1 MTTPDVK
8 PTRSE
13 LFDIEDKIELSKR
26 GHNLLEMKRDGLIL
40 EFQKILEKAKGAKSK
55 LQEDYGEAQHRLNV
69 ARAVEGDIELKSTA
83 YAAGK
88 PPRFFMKTKNV
99 MGLQV
104 PQMDAEDVSKPLTER
119 GYGVIGTSAKIDEAV
134 SAYERLIDSIIE
146 AAEIN
151 AAVNRLL
158 DEIEK
163 TKRRVNALEYN
174 VIPEL
179 EEARDY
185 IEFRLEEMERESIF
199 RIKRAKKK

>member
-1 MTTPDVK
+1 M
-8 PTRSE
+8 
-13 LFDIEDKIELSKR
+13 
-26 GHNLLEMKRDGLIL
+26 
-40 EFQKILEKAKGAKSK
+40 
-55 LQEDYGEAQHRLNV
+55 
-69 ARAVEGDIELKSTA
+69 
-83 YAAGK
+83 
-88 PPRFFMKTKNV
+88 
-99 MGLQV
+99 
-104 PQMDAEDVSKPLTER
+104 
-119 GYGVIGTSAKIDEAV
+119 
-134 SAYERLIDSIIE
+134 DSIIE

-199 RIKRAKKK
+199 RIKRAKEK